1 MNLLPIAGQLWLT
14 IDTSSWGRVDP
25 KTLDTIAGAK
35 VNVSSFVLNAHP
47 ACDRGTG
54 ECFVQ
59 HPCPLK
65 STPLSKEVCFSL
77 LLPAGADPTAD
88 PAATPTTTST
98 AARAAAPLDANM
110 QTRILARAT
119 MPSNKI
125 IQHSHSP
132 CITPHYVVS
141 KLDSFTAR
149 SPLNKNSGLLK
160 FVRQGEDSLWFV
172 MNRQTKE
179 TRLMRGDTN
188 FVNNHFWNCY
198 EEVTD
203 ASTGAVDVVVEAV
216 AATEDYLDTYVI
228 GFLALASSPVKLKRG
243 RVWQSMILYTRV
255 RLH

>member
-1 MNLLPIAGQLWLT
+1 
-14 IDTSSWGRVDP
+14 
-25 KTLDTIAGAK
+25 
-35 VNVSSFVLNAHP
+35 
-47 ACDRGTG
+47 
-54 ECFVQ
+54 
-59 HPCPLK
+59 
-65 STPLSKEVCFSL
+65 
-77 LLPAGADPTAD
+77 
-88 PAATPTTTST
+88 
-98 AARAAAPLDANM
+98 LDANM

-228 GFLALASSPVKLKRG
+228 GFLALASSPVKWKGG
-243 RVWQSMILYTRV
+243 RVWQSIDTVYSSTFTLTLRPGSLISPPLPSPSLPSSSLPPSPSLSFARPPHPTPPALSATFSGTWPWITRTGATSSTPPYDAV
-255 RLH
+255 SLPPETTSPVGPSWPTPRQTPRTQPPRGLL

>member
-1 MNLLPIAGQLWLT
+1 MKHILTQALLNFPPLPPPLPLFTPTTPPHPRYTEYKKCLFYGTGTGPTLPHAPLFCYLNPGVNLLPIAGQLWLT

-25 KTLDTIAGAK
+25 TTLDTIKGAT

-88 PAATPTTTST
+88 PTSTPTST
-98 AARAAAPLDANM
+98 PTAAARAAAPLDANM

-132 CITPHYVVS
+132 CITPHFVVS

-149 SPLNKNSGLLK
+149 SPLNKNKGLLK
-160 FVRQGEDSLWFV
+160 FVRQV
-172 MNRQTKE
+172 RQAILVYT
-179 TRLMRGDTN
+179 TL
-188 FVNNHFWNCY
+188 Y
-198 EEVTD
+198 
-203 ASTGAVDVVVEAV
+203 
-216 AATEDYLDTYVI
+216 
-228 GFLALASSPVKLKRG
+228 SPLCTP
-243 RVWQSMILYTRV
+243 L
-255 RLH
+255 